1 MDRGS
6 RIAFQIVEAK
16 KDKKLHR
23 SLLKQFVT
31 ECGSH
36 GSRIAFQKE
45 EAKKVRN

>member
-23 SLLKQFVT
+23 SLLKQFVM

-36 GSRIAFQKE
+36 GSWIAVRKKE
-45 EAKKVRN
+45 DVQN